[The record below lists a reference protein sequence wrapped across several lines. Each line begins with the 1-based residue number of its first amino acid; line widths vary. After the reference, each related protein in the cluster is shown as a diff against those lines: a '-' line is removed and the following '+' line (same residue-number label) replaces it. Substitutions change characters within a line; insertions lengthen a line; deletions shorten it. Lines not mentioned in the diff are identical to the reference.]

1 MFVLDSATYVVLEQ
15 INQHLQS
22 MQGEINQ
29 IKTNINLQVVSSF
42 FVLSLIIYEKDEQ
55 IIEKIKSALR
65 QEISTIG
72 N

>member
-42 FVLSLIIYEKDEQ
+42 FVLSLIINEKDEQ